1 VKILAIRLARL
12 GDVILLLP
20 ALSSLKQAL
29 PGSHLTFLTGHRCAP
44 IAEMCPA
51 IDKVI
56 SVDRVAMRDGPAWKA
71 IRGMSGLV
79 RDIRR
84 EHFDLVVDFHGFRE
98 TNLLTWLSGA
108 PVRTGLKRY
117 REPHLGFCFNKP
129 PVPEDKSLH
138 VAEMFQRVVQ
148 GVVAPSRLS
157 HFVGNA
163 IAIPED
169 LKQWAAGAAS
179 AGPRLALYVDAPVP
193 ERIWPAEG
201 FAAVADF
208 AIANFAAKVI
218 VISGKSGKDQ
228 AEKLLTA
235 SRNPS
240 QMKLFRDITIPQM
253 TALISSARLLVSND
267 TGPMHIGPAA
277 GVQTLGLFSVG
288 YPEHFRPN
296 GPGGRFLRANPIER
310 IEVSE
315 VIDAV
320 REMWPIAIAADRDPR
335 Y

>member
-20 ALSSLKQAL
+20 ALSSLKQAS

-71 IRGMSGLV
+71 IRGMYGLV
-79 RDIRR
+79 RSIRR
-84 EHFDLVVDFHGFRE
+84 EHFDLVMDFHGFRE

-108 PVRTGLKRY
+108 PIRTGMKRY
-117 REPHLGFCFNKP
+117 LEPHLGFCFNKA
-129 PVPEDKSLH
+129 PVPEDKTLH

-148 GVVAPSRLS
+148 VP
-157 HFVGNA
+157 HFAGNA

-169 LKQWAAGAAS
+169 LKQWAAGAVPE
-179 AGPRLALYVDAPVP
+179 GPWLALYVDAPVP
-193 ERIWPAEG
+193 ERIWPPEK

-208 AIANFAAKVI
+208 VIANFGASVI

-228 AEKLLTA
+228 AEKLLAA
-235 SRNPS
+235 SRNPG
-240 QMKLFRDITIPQM
+240 KLKIFTDVTIPQM
-253 TALISSARLLVSND
+253 TALIASAQLLVSND
-267 TGPMHIGPAA
+267 TGPMHLGPAT
-277 GVQTLGLFSVG
+277 GVRTLGLFSVG

-310 IEVSE
+310 IEVNE

-320 REMWPIAIAADRDPR
+320 KEMWPIASGRDLR